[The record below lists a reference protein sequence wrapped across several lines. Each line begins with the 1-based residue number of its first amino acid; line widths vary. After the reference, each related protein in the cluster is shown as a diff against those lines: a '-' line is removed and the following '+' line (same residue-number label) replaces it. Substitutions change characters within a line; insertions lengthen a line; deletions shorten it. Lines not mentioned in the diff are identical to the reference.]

1 MSLIVKIKKQLDSFE
16 LSVDME
22 LEDEIV
28 SVIGMS
34 GSGKSMTLKCIAGIE
49 TPDSGFIS
57 LNGRVLY
64 DSEKR
69 INLHP
74 RKRRVGYLFQDYAL
88 FPTMTVMENIS
99 IAMRH
104 RDEVWI
110 KDQLDRYGLAG
121 MADKYPAR
129 LSGGQKQRVAMI
141 RMLAAEPECILLDE
155 PFSALDEHI
164 KRQMETELMEMLD
177 DFHEPIVF
185 VSHNRDEVYRLADRI
200 GSIEQGT
207 LSTIREKKDFFRNP
221 MTAQQAQLV
230 GCMNISPAKWIDET
244 HIFAEKWAVTFTVS
258 KLSDETMPSRESAGH
273 VGIFPQDIIAD
284 ESSLSE
290 HISFGTGHGSS
301 PGNSINGAAHG
312 SSPGN
317 SIHASDQE
325 NLYRNIIPVAEYSIT
340 EELSD
345 WEIQCKLN
353 NDSTIIMSAPKTGKP
368 LSSVD
373 QICVKEIHLLK

>member
-64 DSEKR
+64 DSEKH

-88 FPTMTVMENIS
+88 FPTMTVMENIC
-99 IAMRH
+99 IAMGK
-104 RDEVWI
+104 RDVELVRNR
-110 KDQLDRYGLAG
+110 LDRYGLTG

-129 LSGGQKQRVAMI
+129 LSGGQRQRVAMI

-164 KRQMETELMEMLD
+164 KRQMETELMEMLYD
-177 DFHEPIVF
+177 VHKPIVF
-185 VSHNRDEVYRLADRI
+185 VSHNRGEVYRLADRI
-200 GSIEQGT
+200 GSMEHGT
-207 LSTIREKKDFFRNP
+207 LSMIREKKDFFRNP
-221 MTAQQAQLV
+221 MTVEQAQLV
-230 GCMNISPAKWIDET
+230 GCTNISPARWIDET
-244 HIFAEKWAVTFTVS
+244 HIYAEKWDMTFAVPEMP
-258 KLSDETMPSRESAGH
+258 DETMLPREAVGH
-273 VGIFPQDIIAD
+273 VGIFPQDIISHQN
-284 ESSLSE
+284 EIEQSS
-290 HISFGTGHGSS
+290 SS
-301 PGNSINGAAHG
+301 GNSINVSEH
-312 SSPGN
+312 SSASGN
-317 SIHASDQE
+317 SIHVSDHNSLSE
-325 NLYRNIIPVAEYSIT
+325 NIIPIAEYSIT

-345 WEIQCKLN
+345 WEVQCKLN
-353 NDSTIIMSAPKTGKP
+353 NDSTIIMSVPKTVKP
-368 LSSVD
+368 LSAVD
-373 QICVKEIHLLK
+373 QVCVKEIHLLK

>member
-1 MSLIVKIKKQLDSFE
+1 MSLIVNIKKQLDSFE
-16 LSVDME
+16 LIVDME

-57 LNGRVLY
+57 LNDRVLY
-64 DSEKR
+64 DSGKH

-99 IAMRH
+99 IAMQH
-104 RDEVWI
+104 RDETWI
-110 KDQLDRYGLAG
+110 KDQLDKYGLSG

-177 DFHEPIVF
+177 GFHEPIVF
-185 VSHNRDEVYRLADRI
+185 VSHNREEVYRLADRI
-200 GSIEQGT
+200 GSMEHGM
-207 LSTIREKKDFFRNP
+207 LSAIREKKDFFRNP
-221 MTAQQAQLV
+221 MTIEQAQLV
-230 GCMNISPAKWIDET
+230 GCTNISPSKWIDET
-244 HIFAEKWAVTFTVS
+244 RIYAEKWDMTFAVP
-258 KLSDETMPSRESAGH
+258 KLSDDAKLPREAVH
-273 VGIFPQDIIAD
+273 NVGIFPQDIISHQN
-284 ESSLSE
+284 ETEQSSSL
-290 HISFGTGHGSS
+290 
-301 PGNSINGAAHG
+301 GNCINV
-312 SSPGN
+312 
-317 SIHASDQE
+317 SDQSNASGNNIYSSERICASEPE
-325 NLYRNIIPVAEYSIT
+325 NSCGNIIAIAECGVT
-340 EELSD
+340 EGLSE
-345 WEIQCKLN
+345 WEVQCKLN
-353 NDSTIIMSAPKTGKP
+353 NDSIIIMNVPKTAEP
-368 LSSVD
+368 LTEVD
-373 QICVKEIHLLK
+373 KVCVKKIHLLK

>member
-69 INLHP
+69 INLHL

-104 RDEVWI
+104 RDETWI
-110 KDQLDRYGLAG
+110 KDQLDRYGLSG

-129 LSGGQKQRVAMI
+129 LSGGQRQRVAMI

-200 GSIEQGT
+200 GSMEQGI

-221 MTAQQAQLV
+221 MTVEQAQLV
-230 GCMNISPAKWIDET
+230 GCTNISPAKWLDET
-244 HIFAEKWAVTFTVS
+244 HIYAEKWDTTFAVN
-258 KLSDETMPSRESAGH
+258 KLSDETTLSREAVGH
-273 VGIFPQDIIAD
+273 VGIFPQNIISRQN
-284 ESSLSE
+284 ETGQSSLSGNRINVSE
-290 HISFGTGHGSS
+290 QSS
-301 PGNSINGAAHG
+301 TSVNSMY
-312 SSPGN
+312 
-317 SIHASDQE
+317 ASDNKNSYE
-325 NLYRNIIPVAEYSIT
+325 NIIPVAEYSVT
-340 EELSD
+340 EGLSD
-345 WEIQCKLN
+345 WEVQCKLN
-353 NDSTIIMSAPKTGKP
+353 NDSTIIVSVPKTVKS
-368 LSSVD
+368 LSAVD
-373 QICVKEIHLLK
+373 QVCVKEIHLLK

>member
-64 DSEKR
+64 DSEKH

-88 FPTMTVMENIS
+88 FPTMTVMDNIS

-104 RDEVWI
+104 QDETWI
-110 KDQLDRYGLAG
+110 KDQLDRYGLSG

-129 LSGGQKQRVAMI
+129 LSGGQRQRVAMI

-200 GSIEQGT
+200 GSMEQGT
-207 LSTIREKKDFFRNP
+207 LSIIREKKDFFRNP
-221 MTAQQAQLV
+221 MTVEQAQLV
-230 GCMNISPAKWIDET
+230 GCTNISPAEWIDET
-244 HIFAEKWAVTFTVS
+244 HIYAGKWDMTFAVPE
-258 KLSDETMPSRESAGH
+258 LSDETMLMCEAAGH
-273 VGIFPQDIIAD
+273 VGIFPQDIISHLNKI
-284 ESSLSE
+284 EQSSSSGNRINVSE
-290 HISFGTGHGSS
+290 QSRAS
-301 PGNSINGAAHG
+301 GNSLYT
-312 SSPGN
+312 SDKKN
-317 SIHASDQE
+317 SYE
-325 NLYRNIIPVAEYSIT
+325 NTIPIAEYSIT

-345 WEIQCKLN
+345 WEVQCKLN
-353 NDSTIIMSAPKTGKP
+353 NDSTIVMSVPKTMKP
-368 LSSVD
+368 LSAVD
-373 QICVKEIHLLK
+373 HVCVKEIHLLK

>member
-64 DSEKR
+64 DSEKH

-88 FPTMTVMENIS
+88 FPTMTVMENIC
-99 IAMRH
+99 IAMTH
-104 RDEVWI
+104 RDEEQVRNW
-110 KDQLDRYGLAG
+110 LERYELAG

-129 LSGGQKQRVAMI
+129 LSGGQRQRVAMI
-141 RMLAAEPECILLDE
+141 RMLASEPECILLDE

-164 KRQMETELMEMLD
+164 KRQMETELMEMLYD
-177 DFHEPIVF
+177 VHKPIVF
-185 VSHNRDEVYRLADRI
+185 VSHNRGEVYRLADRI
-200 GSIEQGT
+200 GSMEHGT
-207 LSTIREKKDFFRNP
+207 LSAIREKKDFFRNP
-221 MTAQQAQLV
+221 MTVEQAQLV
-230 GCMNISPAKWIDET
+230 GCTNISTAKWIDET
-244 HIFAEKWAVTFTVS
+244 HIYAEKWDMTFAVP
-258 KLSDETMPSRESAGH
+258 KLSDETTLSREAVGH
-273 VGIFPQDIIAD
+273 VGIFPQDIISRQN
-284 ESSLSE
+284 ETEQSS
-290 HISFGTGHGSS
+290 SS
-301 PGNSINGAAHG
+301 G
-312 SSPGN
+312 
-317 SIHASDQE
+317 
-325 NLYRNIIPVAEYSIT
+325 YIIPVAEYSIT

-345 WEIQCKLN
+345 WEVQCKLN
-353 NDSTIIMSAPKTGKP
+353 NDSIIIMSVPKTVEP
-368 LSSVD
+368 LTDAGQV
-373 QICVKEIHLLK
+373 CVKEIHLLK